1 MNDGSHQVLPSD
13 IETARSRFNSRHLNS
28 NQLSFYSNNADE
40 TGLGNQIDDDKKT
53 IEEMNRCIEELAEGM
68 PGRIKTATE
77 DVLAANARPLRG
89 EEIYWF
95 INQNDKPHE
104 GAENWNEGKG
114 YLRYLRNSEGH
125 ERKFL
130 AFADCFGNAAAVFQT
145 GIEDWFERA
154 NRKMRTGNAVGLQR
168 AYLEYGYR
176 PFGNLVSTWTWWSTR
191 SIGCE
196 LVDGV
201 WVHGHAD
208 PLDNGCPHA
217 GVDDRC
223 HLTKRKP
230 GLSPRHLHE
239 PKLHGNSVCIWD
251 DRYEG
256 AQARPLILRDTYF
269 GEKGTITVGLA
280 CYNENPWYG
289 IFQNSAGVGRGIL
302 SGIFAAFNPYK
313 DVEWSWAFSSAKA
326 GYKFKNEDLDRR
338 DYMIDWKGSNQSWNL
353 CQSDW
358 DAVFVPVRRAVSKAE
373 DGEWTYREGPPLDA
387 WIKNG
392 DWQPLKNSGGAYVVS
407 NMPRLPGMNGS
418 GSGINWNRVAEM
430 LYH

>member
-1 MNDGSHQVLPSD
+1 MEQT
-13 IETARSRFNSRHLNS
+13 IEFRYDT
-28 NQLSFYSNNADE
+28 QLLLDKY
-40 TGLGNQIDDDKKT
+40 GIDDDECDDLIDEIRDHI
-53 IEEMNRCIEELAEGM
+53 IETFQGDCLVVAGD
-68 PGRIKTATE
+68 TDE
-77 DVLAANARPLRG
+77 D
-89 EEIYWF
+89 E
-95 INQNDKPHE
+95 
-104 GAENWNEGKG
+104 
-114 YLRYLRNSEGH
+114 
-125 ERKFL
+125 
-130 AFADCFGNAAAVFQT
+130 
-145 GIEDWFERA
+145 
-154 NRKMRTGNAVGLQR
+154 
-168 AYLEYGYR
+168 
-176 PFGNLVSTWTWWSTR
+176 
-191 SIGCE
+191 
-196 LVDGV
+196 
-201 WVHGHAD
+201 
-208 PLDNGCPHA
+208 
-217 GVDDRC
+217 
-223 HLTKRKP
+223 
-230 GLSPRHLHE
+230 
-239 PKLHGNSVCIWD
+239 
-251 DRYEG
+251 
-256 AQARPLILRDTYF
+256 F